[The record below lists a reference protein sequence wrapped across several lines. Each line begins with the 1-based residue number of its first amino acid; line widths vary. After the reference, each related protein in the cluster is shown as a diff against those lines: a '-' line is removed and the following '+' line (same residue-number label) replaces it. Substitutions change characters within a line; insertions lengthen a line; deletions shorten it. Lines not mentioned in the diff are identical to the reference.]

1 MHKQISIRSLLL
13 LMIFLPVCLVQAQP
27 SQDAPNAYSSQAAS
41 DHDKKMDWWRKARL
55 GMFIHWGVYAVPAG
69 AYKGQEI
76 GGLGEWI
83 MHDASIPRKEYE
95 QFARQFNPVKYNP
108 EAWVRM
114 AKDAGMKYIVI
125 TSKHHDGFALFDSKA
140 SDWNV
145 VKATPYGKDL
155 LKPLVEACR
164 KQGMKLGFYYS
175 QANDWYNP
183 GGAAARGHWDKT
195 QEGSMDEYIDKV
207 AIPQVRE
214 ILTLYGDVVELWW
227 DVPTDMNRERAD
239 KLAALMS
246 LQPGIITNDR
256 LGGHHDG
263 DITTPEQYI
272 PATGIPGR
280 DWETCMTMNDTW
292 GFKTYDD
299 NWKSSTTLIRN
310 LIDIASKGGN
320 YLLNVGPTAEGEF
333 PAPIVE
339 RLQAIGKWTKAN
351 GEAIYG
357 TTASPFT
364 ILPWGRA
371 TKKVEGNT
379 TTLYLHVFAWPKDGK
394 LLVPGLTSKIQTA
407 KLLANRKSLKTAT
420 TTEGLVIDVPAKAP
434 DPVASVIVLTT
445 QEPLTIQPY
454 VIQQK
459 QDGTLILDAE
469 LANIKSYRNEGLA
482 MTEGDWDARNIGY
495 WTNPRCWV
503 SWKVNIH
510 KPGTYTI
517 KAIAATP
524 AASSKFRIETGDQAL
539 EATLN
544 STGDYNEYQEVT
556 LGKITIDKAGQHTI
570 AIYPGE
576 GWNPINL
583 RQIKLLP

>member
-1 MHKQISIRSLLL
+1 
-13 LMIFLPVCLVQAQP
+13 
-27 SQDAPNAYSSQAAS
+27 
-41 DHDKKMDWWRKARL
+41 
-55 GMFIHWGVYAVPAG
+55 
-69 AYKGQEI
+69 
-76 GGLGEWI
+76 
-83 MHDASIPRKEYE
+83 
-95 QFARQFNPVKYNP
+95 
-108 EAWVRM
+108 
-114 AKDAGMKYIVI
+114 
-125 TSKHHDGFALFDSKA
+125 
-140 SDWNV
+140 
-145 VKATPYGKDL
+145 
-155 LKPLVEACR
+155 
-164 KQGMKLGFYYS
+164 
-175 QANDWYNP
+175 
-183 GGAAARGHWDKT
+183 
-195 QEGSMDEYIDKV
+195 
-207 AIPQVRE
+207 
-214 ILTLYGDVVELWW
+214 
-227 DVPTDMNRERAD
+227 VPTDMNRERAD

-272 PATGIPGR
+272 PATGIAGR

-339 RLQAIGKWTKAN
+339 RLQAIGKWTKVN
-351 GEAIYG
+351 GEAVYG

-407 KLLANRKSLKTAT
+407 RLLANRKSLKAIT
-420 TTEGLVIDVPAKAP
+420 TTEGLMIDVPARAP

-454 VIQQK
+454 VIPQQP
-459 QDGTLILDAE
+459 DGSLVLGAE
-469 LANIKSYRNEGLA
+469 LATIHSRRSDA
-482 MTEGDWDARNIGY
+482 SARTEGDWEARNIGY
-495 WTNPRCWV
+495 WTNPYCWV
-503 SWKVNIH
+503 TWKVNIH

-524 AASSKFRIETGDQAL
+524 AASSKFRIETGDQML
-539 EATLN
+539 DATLN

-576 GWNPINL
+576 GWNAINL